1 MLQLFVYIQTLFG
14 ANMSDNIHI
23 MIKKLQFPYPS
34 PDHILYDDT
43 DDSKLLV
50 GDWNLAPLIRKA
62 RAVNKTLHL
71 LDVKCQV
78 ERRETVISCHWFC
91 NNITIII

>member
-1 MLQLFVYIQTLFG
+1 MLQLFVYIETLFV

-23 MIKKLQFPYPS
+23 MIKRLQFPYPL
-34 PDHILYDDT
+34 LYDDT

-62 RAVNKTLHL
+62 HAVNTTLHL